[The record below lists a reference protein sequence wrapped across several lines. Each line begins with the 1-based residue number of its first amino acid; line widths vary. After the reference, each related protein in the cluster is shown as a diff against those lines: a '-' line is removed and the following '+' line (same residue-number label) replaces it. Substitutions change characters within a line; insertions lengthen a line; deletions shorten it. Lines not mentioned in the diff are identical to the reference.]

1 MVITILSQYY
11 PPETGAPQNRLHSL
25 AKVLSSKGVEVK
37 VITAMPN
44 YPVGRVHDAYL
55 GKLFHHEIIDGIP
68 VWRSWIFASKS
79 PRILPRLLSYFSFV
93 FSCLFAGMRSGKCD
107 ILICE
112 SPPLFLGLS
121 AMLLASLKRA
131 KLVFNVSDLWPESAE
146 KLDIVSDGFMLRLA
160 YRLEAWIYR
169 KSWLVSGQTQGIV
182 TDIAKRFPTTR
193 TYWLP
198 NGVDAAFYA
207 GIQPNHT
214 LREQHNLAG
223 KKLFLY
229 AGVLGHAQGLE
240 VIIKAAQ
247 RFKDDPRLAF
257 VMVGDGPKKEE
268 LRELDASLQAGVHF
282 LPHMPRNNAME
293 LVAAS
298 YACIVP
304 LRKLAIFEGAIP
316 SKLFDPLA
324 LGVPILLGVKGE
336 AKSLFIDQGNCG
348 LAFEPEDDGELA
360 QQIAELL
367 DNELLHSTLAHA
379 GREFVYQNFDRRTI
393 ATDFLQALNH
403 NDQL

>member
-1 MVITILSQYY
+1 MVVTILSQYY

-25 AKVLSSKGVEVK
+25 AKVLASEGVEVK

-44 YPVGRVHDAYL
+44 YPIGRVHNEYR
-55 GKLFHHEIIDGIP
+55 GKFFNRESIDDISI
-68 VWRSWIFASKS
+68 WRSWIFASKS
-79 PRILPRLLSYFSFV
+79 PRMLPRLLNYFSFV
-93 FSCLFAGMRSGKCD
+93 FSSIIAGWRSGKCD
-107 ILICE
+107 ILVCE

-131 KLVFNVSDLWPESAE
+131 RLVFNVSDLWPESAE
-146 KLDIVSDGFMLRLA
+146 KLDIVSNGAMLWLA

-169 KSWLVSGQTQGIV
+169 KSWMVSGQTQGIV
-182 TDIAKRFPTTR
+182 KDIATRFPGTR

-198 NGVDAAFYA
+198 NGVDAAFYKT
-207 GIQPNHT
+207 IQPNDN
-214 LREQHNLAG
+214 LREQHKLSD

-247 RFKDDPRLAF
+247 RFKNDPRLAF
-257 VMVGDGPKKEE
+257 VIVGDGPKKEE
-268 LRELDASLQAGVHF
+268 LQELDRTLQSNIYF
-282 LPHMPRNNAME
+282 LPHMPRDKAME
-293 LVAAS
+293 LVADA
-298 YACIVP
+298 YVCIVP

-324 LGVPILLGVKGE
+324 LSVPILLGVKGE

-348 LAFEPEDDGELA
+348 LAFEPEDDADLA
-360 QQIAELL
+360 EQIAKLL
-367 DNELLHSTLAHA
+367 DNAALRNTLANA

-393 ATDFLQALNH
+393 ATDFLQALKH